1 MVDVDGVLDGS
12 IHGFTNYDV
21 PQIARGLDA
30 FIRQYEN
37 TASFWEFTDVKV
49 PTKSVND
56 MILALNDNS
65 TKEEIEAAR
74 NAYNALDEKHKA
86 IFNKDTLRK
95 LLAAENGKGDS
106 ITKVIAA
113 IDALPA
119 ADKLTLEDKDAV
131 VKARNLYDALDDE
144 AKSVISNYSKLTE
157 AEARIKE
164 LEKGQTQ
171 KEKDKAAA
179 EKVVAAINALPSSD
193 ALTLDPYV
201 LQLLDNIQAEYNALT
216 EAQKAL
222 VTNYSTLQ
230 YLRNLIR
237 I

>member
-1 MVDVDGVLDGS
+1 MDNGS

-21 PQIARGLDA
+21 PQIARGLNA
-30 FIRQYEN
+30 FVRQRNKEQKN
-37 TASFWEFTDVKV
+37 FWDFSDVKV
-49 PTKSVND
+49 PTKDVNNL
-56 MILALNDNS
+56 ILALDANS
-65 TKEEIEAAR
+65 TKEQIQTAR
-74 NAYNALDEKHKA
+74 DAYEDLLPKYKA

-95 LLAAENGKGDS
+95 LLEAENGKGDS

-119 ADKLTLEDKDAV
+119 ADKLTLENKDAV
-131 VKARNLYDALDDE
+131 VNVRNLYDALDDE
-144 AKSVISNYSKLTE
+144 AKSVISNYSKLTA
-157 AEARIKE
+157 AEAKIKE
-164 LEKGQTQ
+164 LEKQQEQ

-179 EKVVAAINALPSSD
+179 EKVIAAINALPSAD

-222 VTNYSTLQ
+222 VTNYSV
-230 YLRNLIR
+230 YRH
-237 I
+237 